1 MKLAGDKANNYFSN
15 PDANHTAILIY
26 GADSMRVAL
35 RRQEFLEALLGDNAE
50 EEMRLTRMSGS
61 DLRSDP
67 SLLLDGLKANG
78 FFPGLRAVFVEGAT
92 DTNSA
97 VIDAAMQ
104 DWQKGDA
111 ILVLTANQ
119 LNARSKLRKVIENNS
134 NSVAVGIYNDP
145 PNEKE
150 IISIVSKYNLNNFE
164 SDAKKDLIAL
174 GRSLDP
180 GDFQQTCEKL
190 SLYKYKDESVITST
204 DINLCAPVTVD
215 AALDEAIHIIADARS
230 DEVGP
235 MLSRLFGQG
244 MNPTTL
250 CIAVMRHF
258 RNLHSAASHPSG
270 PDVALSRARPPVF
283 GLRKDRMVRQV
294 RLWGGMRLEKALG
307 VLTDTDLSLRSSS
320 KAPAH
325 AMLERAFIR
334 ISMMRPK

>member
-1 MKLAGDKANNYFSN
+1 MKLVGDKANNYFTN
-15 PDANHTAILIY
+15 PNNSHTAILIY
-26 GADSMRVAL
+26 GSDTMRVAL
-35 RRQEFLEALLGDNAE
+35 RRQELLEALLGDNAE
-50 EEMRLTRMSGS
+50 EEMRLTRISGS

-67 SLLLDGLKANG
+67 ALLLDGLKANG

-150 IISIVSKYNLNNFE
+150 IISIVSRYNLNNFE
-164 SDAKKDLIAL
+164 SDAKKDLITL

-204 DINLCAPVTVD
+204 DINLCAPVTID

-230 DEVGP
+230 AEVGP
-235 MLSRLFGQG
+235 MLGRLFGQG
-244 MNPTTL
+244 INPTTL
-250 CIAVMRHF
+250 CIAAIRHF

-270 PDVALSRARPPVF
+270 PDVGLSRARPPVF
-283 GLRKDRMVRQV
+283 GLRKERMVRQV
-294 RLWGGMRLEKALG
+294 RQWGGMRLEKALG
-307 VLTDTDLSLRSSS
+307 VLTDTDLLLRSSS
-320 KAPAH
+320 KSPAH

>member
-15 PDANHTAILIY
+15 PDANHTTILIY
-26 GADSMRVAL
+26 GADSMRVDL
-35 RRQEFLEALLGDNAE
+35 RRQQLLKTLIGDSAE
-50 EEMRLTRMSGS
+50 EEMRLTRITGS

-67 SLLLDGLKANG
+67 ALLLDGLKANG
-78 FFPGLRAVFVEGAT
+78 FFPGPRAVFVEGAT
-92 DTNSA
+92 DTNST
-97 VIDAAMQ
+97 VIETAMQ
-104 DWQKGDA
+104 DWQMGDA
-111 ILVLTANQ
+111 ILVLTSNQ
-119 LNARSKLRKVIENNS
+119 LNARSKLRKMIENNS
-134 NSVAVGIYNDP
+134 NSVAIGIYNDP

-150 IISIVSKYNLNNFE
+150 IISIAKKYNLNNFE

-190 SLYKYKDESVITST
+190 SLYKYKDSSEITAT
-204 DINLCAPVTVD
+204 EINSCAPVTIDV
-215 AALDEAIHIIADARS
+215 ALDDAIHIIADARS

-235 MLSRLFGQG
+235 MLSKLFGQG

-250 CIAVMRHF
+250 CIAATRHF

-270 PDVALSRARPPVF
+270 PDAALSRARPPVF
-283 GLRKDRMVRQV
+283 GVRRERMVRQV
-294 RLWGGMRLEKALG
+294 RQWGGMRLEKALG
-307 VLTDTDLSLRSSS
+307 VLIDTDLSLRSSS
-320 KAPAH
+320 KTPAH

>member
-1 MKLAGDKANNYFSN
+1 MKLVGDKANNYFTN
-15 PDANHTAILIY
+15 PHNSHTAILIY
-26 GADSMRVAL
+26 GSDTMRVAL
-35 RRQEFLEALLGDNAE
+35 RRQELLEALLGDNAE

-150 IISIVSKYNLNNFE
+150 IISIVSRYNLNNFE

-250 CIAVMRHF
+250 CIAATRHF

-283 GLRKDRMVRQV
+283 GLRKDRMARQV

>member
-1 MKLAGDKANNYFSN
+1 M
-15 PDANHTAILIY
+15 
-26 GADSMRVAL
+26 
-35 RRQEFLEALLGDNAE
+35 
-50 EEMRLTRMSGS
+50 
-61 DLRSDP
+61 
-67 SLLLDGLKANG
+67 DGLKANG

-150 IISIVSKYNLNNFE
+150 IISIVSRYNLNNFE

-230 DEVGP
+230 AEVGP

-244 MNPTTL
+244 INPTTL
-250 CIAVMRHF
+250 CIAVTRHF
-258 RNLHSAASHPSG
+258 RNLHSAASHPQGQILDYLEQGHLFLVFVKSG
-270 PDVALSRARPPVF
+270 WYAKFDNGVAC
-283 GLRKDRMVRQV
+283 D
-294 RLWGGMRLEKALG
+294 
-307 VLTDTDLSLRSSS
+307 
-320 KAPAH
+320 
-325 AMLERAFIR
+325 
-334 ISMMRPK
+334 

>member
-1 MKLAGDKANNYFSN
+1 MKLVGDKANNYFTN
-15 PDANHTAILIY
+15 PDNSHTAILIY
-26 GADSMRVAL
+26 GSDTMRVAL
-35 RRQEFLEALLGDNAE
+35 RRQELLEALLGDNAE

-67 SLLLDGLKANG
+67 ALLLDGLKANG

-119 LNARSKLRKVIENNS
+119 LNARSKLRKMIENNS

-150 IISIVSKYNLNNFE
+150 IISIVSRYNLNNFE
-164 SDAKKDLIAL
+164 SDAKKDLISL

-230 DEVGP
+230 AEVGP

-244 MNPTTL
+244 INPTTL

-325 AMLERAFIR
+325 AMLERALIR

>member
-1 MKLAGDKANNYFSN
+1 MKLVGDKANNYFTN
-15 PDANHTAILIY
+15 PDNSHTAILIY
-26 GADSMRVAL
+26 GSDTMRVAL
-35 RRQEFLEALLGDNAE
+35 RRQELLEALLGDNAE

-150 IISIVSKYNLNNFE
+150 IISIVSRYNLNNFE

-250 CIAVMRHF
+250 CIAVTRHF

-270 PDVALSRARPPVF
+270 LDVGLSRARPPVF
-283 GLRKDRMVRQV
+283 GQRKERMVRQV
-294 RLWGGMRLEKALG
+294 RQWGGMRLEKALG

-320 KAPAH
+320 KAPAY
-325 AMLERAFIR
+325 AVLERAFIR

>member
-1 MKLAGDKANNYFSN
+1 MKLVGDKANKYFTN
-15 PDANHTAILIY
+15 PDNSHTAILIY
-26 GADSMRVAL
+26 GSDTMRVAL
-35 RRQEFLEALLGDNAE
+35 RRQELLEALLGDNAE

-67 SLLLDGLKANG
+67 ALLLDGLKANG

-150 IISIVSKYNLNNFE
+150 IISIVSRYNLNNFE
-164 SDAKKDLIAL
+164 SDAKKDLISL

-250 CIAVMRHF
+250 CIAATRHF

-283 GLRKDRMVRQV
+283 GLRKDRMARQV

>member
-1 MKLAGDKANNYFSN
+1 MKLTGDKANNYFSN
-15 PDANHTAILIY
+15 PDASHTAILIY
-26 GADSMRVAL
+26 GADTMRVAL
-35 RRQEFLEALLGDNAE
+35 RRQELLKSLIGDNAE
-50 EEMRLTRMSGS
+50 EEMRLTRISGS

-67 SLLLDGLKANG
+67 AILLDGLKASG
-78 FFPGLRAVFVEGAT
+78 FFPGMRAVFVEGAT
-92 DTNSA
+92 DTNST

-104 DWQKGDA
+104 DWQIGDA
-111 ILVLTANQ
+111 ILVLTSNQ
-119 LNARSKLRKVIENNS
+119 LNARSKLRKAIENNS
-134 NSVAVGIYNDP
+134 NSVAIGIYNDP

-150 IISIVSKYNLNNFE
+150 IISIASKHNLNNFE

-190 SLYKYKDESVITST
+190 SLYKYNDDSIITST
-204 DINLCAPVTVD
+204 DINLCAPVTND
-215 AALDEAIHIIADARS
+215 AALDEAIYIIADARS

-250 CIAVMRHF
+250 CIAVTRHF

-294 RLWGGMRLEKALG
+294 RQWGGMRLEKALD

>member
-1 MKLAGDKANNYFSN
+1 MKLVGDKANNYFTN
-15 PDANHTAILIY
+15 PDNSHTAILIY
-26 GADSMRVAL
+26 GSDTMRVAL
-35 RRQEFLEALLGDNAE
+35 RRQELLEALLGDNAE

-67 SLLLDGLKANG
+67 ALLLDGLKANG

-150 IISIVSKYNLNNFE
+150 IISIVSRYNLNNFE
-164 SDAKKDLIAL
+164 SDAKKDLISL

-230 DEVGP
+230 AEVGP

-244 MNPTTL
+244 INPTTL
-250 CIAVMRHF
+250 CIAATRHF
-258 RNLHSAASHPSG
+258 RNLHSAASHPQGQMLDYLEQGHLFLVFVKSG
-270 PDVALSRARPPVF
+270 WYAKFDNGVAC
-283 GLRKDRMVRQV
+283 D
-294 RLWGGMRLEKALG
+294 
-307 VLTDTDLSLRSSS
+307 
-320 KAPAH
+320 
-325 AMLERAFIR
+325 
-334 ISMMRPK
+334 

>member
-1 MKLAGDKANNYFSN
+1 MKLTGDKANNYFIN
-15 PDANHTAILIY
+15 PDINHTAILIY
-26 GADSMRVAL
+26 GADTMRVAL
-35 RRQEFLEALLGDNAE
+35 RRQELLKALIGENAE
-50 EEMRLTRMSGS
+50 EEMRLTRISGS

-67 SLLLDGLKANG
+67 ALLLDGLKASG
-78 FFPGLRAVFVEGAT
+78 FFPGPRAVFVEGAT

-97 VIDAAMQ
+97 IIDAAMQ
-104 DWQKGDA
+104 EWQKGDA
-111 ILVLTANQ
+111 VLVLTANQ
-119 LNARSKLRKVIENNS
+119 LNARSKLRKMLENNN
-134 NSVAVGIYNDP
+134 NSVAIGIYNDP

-150 IISIVSKYNLNNFE
+150 IISIASKYNLNNFE

-190 SLYKYKDESVITST
+190 SLYKYKDDSIITSN
-204 DINLCAPVTVD
+204 DINLCAPVTND
-215 AALDEAIHIIADARS
+215 AVLDEAIYIIADARS

>member
-1 MKLAGDKANNYFSN
+1 MKLVGDKANNYFTN
-15 PDANHTAILIY
+15 PDNSHTAILIY
-26 GADSMRVAL
+26 GSDTMRVAL
-35 RRQEFLEALLGDNAE
+35 RRQELLEALLGDNAE

-67 SLLLDGLKANG
+67 ALLLDGLKANG

-150 IISIVSKYNLNNFE
+150 IISIVSRYNLNNFE
-164 SDAKKDLIAL
+164 SDAKKDLISL

-230 DEVGP
+230 AEVGP

-244 MNPTTL
+244 INPTTL
-250 CIAVMRHF
+250 CIAVTRHF
-258 RNLHSAASHPSG
+258 RNLHSAASHPQGQTLDYLEQGHLFLVFVKSG
-270 PDVALSRARPPVF
+270 WYAKFDNGVAC
-283 GLRKDRMVRQV
+283 D
-294 RLWGGMRLEKALG
+294 
-307 VLTDTDLSLRSSS
+307 
-320 KAPAH
+320 
-325 AMLERAFIR
+325 
-334 ISMMRPK
+334 

>member
-1 MKLAGDKANNYFSN
+1 MKLVGDKANNYFTN
-15 PDANHTAILIY
+15 PDNSHTAILIY
-26 GADSMRVAL
+26 GSDTMRVAL
-35 RRQEFLEALLGDNAE
+35 RRQELLEALLGDNAE

-150 IISIVSKYNLNNFE
+150 IISIVSRYNLNNFE

-250 CIAVMRHF
+250 CIAAMRHF

>member
-1 MKLAGDKANNYFSN
+1 MKLVGDKANNYFTN
-15 PDANHTAILIY
+15 PDNSHTAILIY
-26 GADSMRVAL
+26 GSDTMRVAL
-35 RRQEFLEALLGDNAE
+35 RRQELLEALLGDNAE

-150 IISIVSKYNLNNFE
+150 IISIVSRYNLNNFE

-250 CIAVMRHF
+250 CIAATRHF

-283 GLRKDRMVRQV
+283 GLRKDRMARQV

>member
-1 MKLAGDKANNYFSN
+1 MKLVGDKANNYFTN
-15 PDANHTAILIY
+15 PDDSHTAILIY
-26 GADSMRVAL
+26 GSDTMRVAL
-35 RRQEFLEALLGDNAE
+35 RRQELLEALLGDNAE

-61 DLRSDP
+61 DLSSDP
-67 SLLLDGLKANG
+67 ALLLDGLKANG
-78 FFPGLRAVFVEGAT
+78 FFPGLRAVFVEGAK

-97 VIDAAMQ
+97 VIDAAIQ

-150 IISIVSKYNLNNFE
+150 IISIVSRYNLNNFE
-164 SDAKKDLIAL
+164 SDAKKDFIAL

-230 DEVGP
+230 AEVGP

-244 MNPTTL
+244 INPTTL
-250 CIAVMRHF
+250 CIAVTRHF

-270 PDVALSRARPPVF
+270 PDIGLSRARPPVF
-283 GLRKDRMVRQV
+283 GLRKERMVRQV
-294 RLWGGMRLEKALG
+294 RQWGGMRLEKALS

-320 KAPAH
+320 KAPTY

>member
-1 MKLAGDKANNYFSN
+1 MKLAGDKANNYFTN
-15 PDANHTAILIY
+15 PDNSHTAILIY
-26 GADSMRVAL
+26 GSDTMRVAL
-35 RRQEFLEALLGDNAE
+35 RRQELLEALLGDNAE
-50 EEMRLTRMSGS
+50 EEMRLTRMSGA
-61 DLRSDP
+61 DLRSEP
-67 SLLLDGLKANG
+67 ALLLDGLKANG

-150 IISIVSKYNLNNFE
+150 IISIVSRYNLNNFE

-190 SLYKYKDESVITST
+190 SLYKYKDDSIITST

-250 CIAVMRHF
+250 CIAVTRHF

>member
-1 MKLAGDKANNYFSN
+1 MKLDGDKANNYFTN
-15 PDANHTAILIY
+15 PDTSHTAILIY
-26 GADSMRVAL
+26 GADTMRVAL
-35 RRQEFLEALLGDNAE
+35 RRQELLKALIGDNAE

-134 NSVAVGIYNDP
+134 NSVAIGIYNDP

-150 IISIVSKYNLNNFE
+150 IISIVSRYNLNNFE

-190 SLYKYKDESVITST
+190 SLYKYKDDSVITST

-250 CIAVMRHF
+250 CIAATRHF

>member
-1 MKLAGDKANNYFSN
+1 MKLTGDKANNYFSN
-15 PDANHTAILIY
+15 PDASHTAILIY
-26 GADSMRVAL
+26 GADTMRVAL
-35 RRQEFLEALLGDNAE
+35 RRQELLKSLIGDNAE
-50 EEMRLTRMSGS
+50 EEMRLTRISGS

-67 SLLLDGLKANG
+67 AILLDGLKASG
-78 FFPGLRAVFVEGAT
+78 FFPGMRAVFVEGAT
-92 DTNSA
+92 DTNST

-104 DWQKGDA
+104 DWQIGDA
-111 ILVLTANQ
+111 ILVLTSNQ
-119 LNARSKLRKVIENNS
+119 LNARSKLRKAIENNS
-134 NSVAVGIYNDP
+134 NSVAIGIYNDP

-150 IISIVSKYNLNNFE
+150 IISIASKHNLNNFE

-190 SLYKYKDESVITST
+190 SLYKYKDDSIITSI
-204 DINLCAPVTVD
+204 DINLCAPVTND
-215 AALDEAIHIIADARS
+215 AVLDEAIYIIADARS

>member
-1 MKLAGDKANNYFSN
+1 MKLTGDKANNYFTN
-15 PDANHTAILIY
+15 PDTNHTAILIY
-26 GADSMRVAL
+26 GADTMRVTL
-35 RRQEFLEALLGDNAE
+35 RRQELLKALIGVNAE
-50 EEMRLTRMSGS
+50 EEMRLTRISGS

-67 SLLLDGLKANG
+67 ALLLDGLKASG
-78 FFPGLRAVFVEGAT
+78 FFPGPRAVFVEGAT

-111 ILVLTANQ
+111 VLVITANL
-119 LNARSKLRKVIENNS
+119 LNARSKLRKMLENNN
-134 NSVAVGIYNDP
+134 NSLAISIYNDP

-150 IISIVSKYNLNNFE
+150 IISIASKYNLNNFE

-190 SLYKYKDESVITST
+190 SLYKYKDDSVITSN
-204 DINLCAPVTVD
+204 DINLCAPVTID

-230 DEVGP
+230 AEVGP
-235 MLSRLFGQG
+235 MLSRLFAQG
-244 MNPTTL
+244 INPTTL
-250 CIAVMRHF
+250 CIAATRHF

-270 PDVALSRARPPVF
+270 PDVGLSRARPPVF
-283 GLRKDRMVRQV
+283 GQRKERMVRQV
-294 RLWGGMRLEKALG
+294 RQWGGMRLEKALG

-320 KAPAH
+320 KAPAY
-325 AMLERAFIR
+325 AVLERAFIR

>member
-1 MKLAGDKANNYFSN
+1 MKLVGDKANNYFTN
-15 PDANHTAILIY
+15 PDNSHTAILIY
-26 GADSMRVAL
+26 GSDTMRVAL
-35 RRQEFLEALLGDNAE
+35 RRQELLEALLGDNAE

-150 IISIVSKYNLNNFE
+150 IISIVSRYNLNNFE

-250 CIAVMRHF
+250 CIAVTRHF

>member
-1 MKLAGDKANNYFSN
+1 MKLVGDKANKYFTN
-15 PDANHTAILIY
+15 PDNSHTAILIY
-26 GADSMRVAL
+26 GADTMRVAL
-35 RRQEFLEALLGDNAE
+35 RRQELLNALIGDSAE
-50 EEMRLTRMSGS
+50 EEMRLTRISGS
-61 DLRSDP
+61 ELRSDP
-67 SLLLDGLKANG
+67 ALLLDELKANG
-78 FFPGLRAVFVEGAT
+78 FFPGPRAVFVEGAM

-119 LNARSKLRKVIENNS
+119 LNVRSKLRKMIENNS
-134 NSVAVGIYNDP
+134 NSVAIGIYNDP

-150 IISIVSKYNLNNFE
+150 IISIAAKYNLNNFE

-190 SLYKYKDESVITST
+190 SLYKYKDDSVITST
-204 DINLCAPVTVD
+204 DINLCAPVTID

-230 DEVGP
+230 AEVGP
-235 MLSRLFGQG
+235 ILSKLFGQG
-244 MNPTTL
+244 INPTTL
-250 CIAVMRHF
+250 CIAVTRHF
-258 RNLHSAASHPSG
+258 RNLHTAASHPSG
-270 PDVALSRARPPVF
+270 PDVALSRAKPPVF
-283 GLRKDRMVRQV
+283 GLRKERMVRQV

-307 VLTDTDLSLRSSS
+307 VLTNTDLSLRSSS